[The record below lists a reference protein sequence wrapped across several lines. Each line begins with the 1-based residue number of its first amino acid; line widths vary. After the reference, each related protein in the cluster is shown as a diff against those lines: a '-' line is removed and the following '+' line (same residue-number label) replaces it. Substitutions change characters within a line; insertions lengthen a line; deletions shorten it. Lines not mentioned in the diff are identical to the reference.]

1 MPTEAHARI
10 KINKLLEK
18 AGWRFFDSED
28 GSANILLEG
37 YTRISTQDIDAFG
50 EDYEHIKSGYLDFL
64 LLDEYGFP
72 FVVLEA
78 KREDKS
84 PLDGK
89 EQARA
94 YANSKN
100 VRFVLLSNGNIH
112 YFWDLESGNPEVITE
127 FPTPSS
133 INHRQAFK
141 PNPQRLVQ
149 ELVDDDY
156 IAVTQNPGY
165 QRDPRW
171 LDESQRFAFIDDTG
185 LRLLRK
191 YQLNAIHALQK
202 SAAEGN
208 TRYLFEMATG
218 TGKTLVAAAIIK
230 LFLRTGN
237 ARRVL
242 FLVDRLE
249 LEDQAYKNFVRYL
262 SNDYQTVIYKE
273 NRENWHGAEI
283 LVATV
288 QSLSFDNKFLRL
300 FSPTDF
306 DLVISDEAH
315 RSISGNSRAVFEYFV
330 GYKLGLTATPK
341 DYLKHIDPDKLSQ
354 ADPRAWERRQ
364 LLDTYVTFGCAS
376 GEPTFRYSLIE
387 GAAEGFLV
395 NPIVADARTEITTQL
410 LSDQGYAVMVET
422 EEGDDEEQTFF
433 QRDFERKFFSEK
445 TNLAF
450 CSAFFEHALRDPI
463 TGEVGKSIVFCVSQA
478 HAAKITQLLNQLA
491 HQIFPNR
498 YKSDFAVQITS
509 NVSGAQQYTR
519 NFSNNNLFGH
529 SPFLSGYKT
538 SKARVCVT
546 VGMMTTGYDC
556 QDILNLAMMRPIFS
570 PTDFIQIK
578 GRGTR
583 TFTFKHSMKQDGQ
596 IDEVAYPKERYKL
609 FDYFAN
615 CEYFEEKYD
624 YDEILDLPR
633 KTGLSIGEGE
643 PTPATAYTTVF
654 RPDPLTDYEEIPIG
668 IEGMRVDRKLFEKI
682 ADPVQS
688 DPDIVQAVD
697 NEQWERAVH
706 LLRERYE
713 NKPEEFFTLDKLRR
727 SENIDRRLTWKEVI
741 QRIFG
746 HIDRFKTRDDLLEEE
761 YQKFVSIHRPDSS
774 YAQGIRTYLK
784 AYLTDP
790 EIREIIETR
799 QYAQLANNPKFTL
812 SEFRALDD
820 WRNQVPDYVKDYVS
834 LNTFV

>member
-1 MPTEAHARI
+1 M
-10 KINKLLEK
+10 
-18 AGWRFFDSED
+18 
-28 GSANILLEG
+28 
-37 YTRISTQDIDAFG
+37 
-50 EDYEHIKSGYLDFL
+50 
-64 LLDEYGFP
+64 
-72 FVVLEA
+72 
-78 KREDKS
+78 
-84 PLDGK
+84 
-89 EQARA
+89 
-94 YANSKN
+94 
-100 VRFVLLSNGNIH
+100 RFVLLSNGNIH

-643 PTPATAYTTVF
+643 PTPATEYTAVF

-790 EIREIIETR
+790 EIREIIESR

-812 SEFRALDD
+812 AEFRALDD